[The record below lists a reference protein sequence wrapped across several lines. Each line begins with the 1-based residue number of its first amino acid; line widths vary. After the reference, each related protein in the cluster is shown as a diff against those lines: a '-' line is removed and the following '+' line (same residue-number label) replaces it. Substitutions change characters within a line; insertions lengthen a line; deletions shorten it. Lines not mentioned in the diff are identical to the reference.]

1 MKIKLGI
8 TIGDVNGIGPEILIK
23 AVSDSRITDICTP
36 VIYASAKV
44 ISYHRNIAKV
54 DNFFYNTAS
63 SSDKIVE
70 GKINLINCWTENV
83 NINIGTNTVEGGKY
97 AKVSLDSALFDL
109 KDNKIDA
116 LVTAPINKKSMS
128 MIDFG
133 FKGHTDYIS
142 SFCNCDNSVMIMLSE
157 DLRVALL
164 THHIPLNEVSSFVT
178 KKNIL
183 DSLESLNQIMIKD
196 FDKEKPLIAVLGLNP
211 HAGDG
216 GVIGKEEEE
225 HIIPAIEVA
234 KNKGIFVNGPF
245 PSDSFWGTMEYKKY
259 DIVLAMY
266 HDQALIPFK
275 LLAFTDGVNFTGGL
289 PFVRTS
295 PDHGTGYDIVGKNIA
310 NHESFLNAIFTAVNI
325 AKNRLEFEDSRKN
338 ALIKRAKP
346 SEEIDE

>member
-23 AVSDSRITDICTP
+23 AVSDPRITDICTP

-54 DNFFYNTAS
+54 DNFFYNTAT

-133 FKGHTDYIS
+133 YKGHTDYIS

-183 DSLESLNQIMIKD
+183 ESLESLNQIMIKD

-216 GVIGKEEEE
+216 GVIGNEELD
-225 HIIPAIEVA
+225 HIIPAIEEA

-325 AKNRLEFEDSRKN
+325 AKNRIEFEDSRKN

>member
-109 KDNKIDA
+109 KDKKIDA

-216 GVIGKEEEE
+216 GVIGKEEQE
-225 HIIPAIEVA
+225 HIIPAIEDA

>member
-109 KDNKIDA
+109 KDKKIDA

-225 HIIPAIEVA
+225 HIIPAIEDA

>member
-23 AVSDSRITDICTP
+23 AVSDPRITDICTP

-109 KDNKIDA
+109 KDKKIDA

-128 MIDFG
+128 LIDFG

-216 GVIGKEEEE
+216 GVIGNEEVE
-225 HIIPAIEVA
+225 HIIPAIEEA

-295 PDHGTGYDIVGKNIA
+295 PDHGTGYDIVGKNVA

-325 AKNRLEFEDSRKN
+325 AKNRIEFEDSRKN
-338 ALIKRAKP
+338 AMIKRAKP

>member
-133 FKGHTDYIS
+133 YKGHTDYIS
-142 SFCNCDNSVMIMLSE
+142 SFFNCDNSVMIMLSE

-183 DSLESLNQIMIKD
+183 ESLESLNQIMIKD

-216 GVIGKEEEE
+216 GVIGNEEQEY
-225 HIIPAIEVA
+225 ILPAIEEA

-310 NHESFLNAIFTAVNI
+310 NHESFLNAIFTAINI
-325 AKNRLEFEDSRKN
+325 AKNRIEFADSRKN
-338 ALIKRAKP
+338 AMIKRAKP